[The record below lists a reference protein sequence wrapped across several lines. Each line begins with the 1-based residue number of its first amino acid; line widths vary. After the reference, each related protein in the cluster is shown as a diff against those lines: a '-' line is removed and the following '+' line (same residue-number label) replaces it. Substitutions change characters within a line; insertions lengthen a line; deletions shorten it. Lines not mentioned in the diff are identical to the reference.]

1 MPGDGA
7 ALYHKPALCLR
18 ASPASNRDNNS
29 LLASPS
35 SKSSASKQPA
45 SDGTTHRDCR
55 KLTPYRERQREPH
68 WESRSLLERKQFPTA
83 DTPLTTRLSEG
94 FPPPPRLFHT
104 PGAPTAAPITAPGRR
119 GLTRPRIAPRLLTQ
133 RGLRGRS
140 RRTPAEATDAER
152 LRARSRPSR
161 PLTCPRPRAAPLQRA
176 AVCSARTNSPAR
188 ALSERAAPQP
198 PALHWPRGIG
208 APRPPPV
215 NNRPRAR
222 SYWLAAAAPLAAAV
236 GREVRRGGAR
246 CAAAVVRES
255 PVFGGGICPCCKN
268 NKHT

>member
-83 DTPLTTRLSEG
+83 GTPLTTRLSEG
-94 FPPPPRLFHT
+94 FSPPSFIPHT
-104 PGAPTAAPITAPGRR
+104 RSPNRRSHHSPGTPQTDAAPHCPQAPHAARP
-119 GLTRPRIAPRLLTQ
+119 TRPVK
-133 RGLRGRS
+133 
-140 RRTPAEATDAER
+140 TD
-152 LRARSRPSR
+152 P
-161 PLTCPRPRAAPLQRA
+161 
-176 AVCSARTNSPAR
+176 
-188 ALSERAAPQP
+188 
-198 PALHWPRGIG
+198 G
-208 APRPPPV
+208 
-215 NNRPRAR
+215 
-222 SYWLAAAAPLAAAV
+222 
-236 GREVRRGGAR
+236 
-246 CAAAVVRES
+246 
-255 PVFGGGICPCCKN
+255 
-268 NKHT
+268 